1 MSTEHLAELV
11 PCSTER
17 VHRLTELSLL
27 DADGSGCFASADVHI
42 VRLMAA
48 FEDAGISLEDVSR
61 GVASGEFSFSLGRFL
76 PEPVEATATYEG
88 VAAQLGPAPTS

>member
-1 MSTEHLAELV
+1 MPGMST
-11 PCSTER
+11 
-17 VHRLTELSLL
+17 
-27 DADGSGCFASADVHI
+27 SGCFASADVHI